1 MIEVVCLKKY
11 YKNKGGSQVK
21 ALDGISLKFPDKG
34 MVFLLGKSGSGKST
48 LLNVCGGLDAPTSGE
63 IIVKGKS
70 SKNFSKNDFDSYR
83 NTYVG
88 FVFQEYNILN
98 EFTVENNIALALELQ
113 GKAKDK
119 ESVARLLKEVDLE
132 GYGSRKPNTLSG
144 GQKQRIAIARALIK
158 NPEIIM
164 ADEPTGALDSNTGK
178 QVFDTLKKLSK
189 DKLVIVV
196 SHDRE
201 FAEQYADRIIELKDG
216 KVLSDVSKT
225 EEKQEHI
232 NDNVSVVGDSVL
244 CINNGESLKE
254 EDFKFIK
261 DFLKKN
267 KNTVICS
274 DKNDLNNVRKAA
286 KINDKGYKESFK
298 NTTEDSIERKEYAK
312 AEANFIKSRLPMRH
326 AVAIGASGL
335 KTKPFKLL
343 MTIFLCTFAF
353 ALFGLLSTMMLYD
366 GDDVFTESMMKSDY
380 NYLNLLKE
388 YDVKEKYYE
397 GETLI
402 DSYSYF
408 NTTKFT
414 ESELEEYKNI
424 YGVNTFGAVEVNENI
439 SNTVTYTGD
448 YSYYSTAIRNIAA
461 IDETSALYNM
471 LIGTYPVK
479 ANEIAISN
487 YVADSIVY
495 TGLKNKKTD
504 KKYSIKT
511 TEDIIGK
518 NISLGQNEYKVV
530 GIFDAG
536 MLPTKFETLKEG
548 GAQNWSLKYEF
559 EQELAN
565 GLYQIAFV
573 SKEGMGKIKPSYD
586 SLYRLF
592 NSLGDMYIGNKDMN
606 SILKYGKYTGNEEVF
621 DVNYFNSK
629 NISVEGEETILS
641 SRVLY
646 SVLEMNYPKL
656 SSKYRTE
663 WEYNIRTKA
672 WEVLGT
678 YTYDSSTLTEEKY
691 TSYKNEVLK
700 FIKNSGILDTA
711 VTVKLYDHYDTKA
724 VSDFSK
730 KVKVIGYFE
739 SEMDLAI
746 VSEDMYITLEK
757 VAKDYLASKGTSYSE
772 YETDYVT
779 PAGAKYDVILLE
791 YDHSFEKTNS
801 LLPYALS
808 DYTEVDGITERSILS
823 NSLVEEIL
831 MVNEMVDEFSKVF
844 LYGGLIMAAF
854 AALLLSNFIATS
866 ISAKTREIGILRA
879 VGARSADVFKI
890 FFSESFI
897 ITAICVTLSIICGF
911 VVCGILNNVISEVI
925 NVTLFVFGI
934 VSIIILIAGALVTTV
949 LATFLPVR
957 KAARKKPVDS
967 IRAI

>member
-1 MIEVVCLKKY
+1 MIEVVSLKKY

-70 SKNFSKNDFDSYR
+70 SRNFSKNDFDSYR

-113 GKAKDK
+113 GKTKDK

-132 GYGSRKPNTLSG
+132 GYGRRKPNTLSG

-201 FAEQYADRIIELKDG
+201 FAEQYADRIIEIKDG

-244 CINNGESLKE
+244 CINDGESLKE

-274 DKNDLNNVRKAA
+274 DKNDLKNVKKAA
-286 KINDKGYKESFK
+286 KINDKGYKESFE
-298 NTTEDSIERKEYAK
+298 NTTEDSIDRKEYAK
-312 AEANFIKSRLPMRH
+312 AEAKFIKSRLPMRH

-366 GDDVFTESMMKSDY
+366 GDAVFTESMMKSEY

-388 YDVKEKYYE
+388 YGVKEKYYE

-414 ESELEEYKNI
+414 ESELEEYKNA
-424 YGVNTFGAVEVNENI
+424 YGANTFGAVEVNANI

-448 YSYYSTAIRNIAA
+448 YSYYSTTIRNIAA
-461 IDETSALYNM
+461 IDETSVLYNM

-479 ANEIAISN
+479 VNEIAISN

-495 TGLKNKKTD
+495 TGLKD
-504 KKYSIKT
+504 KKKDKQYSIKSVN
-511 TEDIIGK
+511 DIIGK

-536 MLPTKFETLKEG
+536 MVPTKFEALKEG
-548 GAQNWSLKYEF
+548 GLQNWSLTYEF
-559 EQELAN
+559 EQVLAN

-573 SKEGMGKIKPSYD
+573 SKEGMNKIKPSYD
-586 SLYRLF
+586 TLYRLF
-592 NSLGDMYIGNKDMN
+592 NSLGDIYIGDNNMN
-606 SILKYGKYTGNEEVF
+606 SILKYGKYTGDGDVF
-621 DVNYFNSK
+621 DINYFNSK
-629 NISVEGEETILS
+629 NTSVEGKEMLLS

-646 SVLEMNYPKL
+646 NVLEMNYSKL
-656 SSKYRTE
+656 TSKYRTE
-663 WEYNIRTKA
+663 WEYNIRSKA
-672 WEVLGT
+672 WEVLCAI
-678 YTYDSSTLTEEKY
+678 TYDSSALSEKKY
-691 TSYKNEVLK
+691 TSYKNELMK
-700 FIKNSGILDTA
+700 FIKNSGILNTE
-711 VTVKLYDHYDTKA
+711 VTVKLYDHFDAKA
-724 VSDFSK
+724 LSGFSK
-730 KVKVIGYFE
+730 KIKVIGYFE

-746 VSEDMYITLEK
+746 VAEDMYASLEK
-757 VAKDYLASKGTSYSE
+757 AAKEYLASKGSSYSE
-772 YETDYVT
+772 YETNYVI
-779 PAGAKYDVILLE
+779 PAGAKYDVVFLE
-791 YDHSFEKTNS
+791 YDRSIEKTNS
-801 LLPYALS
+801 LLPYAVS
-808 DYTEVDGITERSILS
+808 DFKEVNGETERKRLS
-823 NSLVEEIL
+823 NALVEEII

-854 AALLLSNFIATS
+854 AALLLSNFIASS

-897 ITAICVTLSIICGF
+897 ITAICVVLSIVGGF

-957 KAARKKPVDS
+957 KAAKKKPVDS